1 MEQKE
6 KDALKLKLLRLS
18 NELFDET
25 FKKCSEIIFDD
36 SVDYNIEELTKT
48 KYIIDGILLAIKC
61 IDED

>member
-6 KDALKLKLLRLS
+6 KDALKLKLLRLA

-25 FKKCSEIIFDD
+25 FQKCNDAIF
-36 SVDYNIEELTKT
+36 VDYGITELNNT